1 MEENLPEKDRLD
13 DFVQKSFDGYEE
25 HPSLDMWQRIS
36 AGLDAAPTPVQPV
49 AVSTAKTGL
58 STVWMW
64 VASTALCLLMVSASM
79 YLHYNTKI
87 DHLENLVQQQKI
99 TNEQSISKEVE
110 TLVHQKVEE
119 MMTQN
124 AWEKRKEKT
133 GEADPQDAQQKVVE
147 QQKMVEQQKRILMY
161 GSGHADTGK
170 NATDKEQTMPDKLH
184 ESPTHGRQPTTPPR
198 GIDQEK
204 NREGIILNKN
214 SSMTLPVVAG
224 ENQKKI
230 ETALYAETESEP
242 TKDEPAAAPTHL
254 WPLPKGNTSIPWTMH
269 LPQMTFVSPAPVTKI
284 YRRQPVWY
292 AGIRIMP
299 NNVRETSVKA
309 PEKPIERPGSGPV
322 PRQIPVFV
330 SEKHNTSRSV
340 EWGGIAGR
348 KINRRW
354 GIETGLSYISIEQE
368 ATHRP
373 SFEFKNGRP
382 HNSGGW
388 HSRPNFDFDYNL
400 NTYGGSASVSVRM
413 EQIDRN
419 NTVDP
424 AEKVN
429 LFITTR
435 RTTQL
440 LKMPLM
446 VTYSLGRGRLQALV
460 KLGPEGQYSLS
471 NRLKIE
477 SVETD
482 NSKLEVENAYKVQ
495 PVFDQ
500 EQRLRWGYRAT
511 AGLQYKL
518 NKQWSIITEPVL
530 SGTFSANTSEKQALP
545 GMFLVGVNAG
555 INYHF

>member
-49 AVSTAKTGL
+49 AVSAAKTGL

-64 VASTALCLLMVSASM
+64 VASTALCFLMVLGSM

-99 TNEQSISKEVE
+99 THEQSISKEVE

-124 AWEKRKEKT
+124 LWEKQKEKT
-133 GEADPQDAQQKVVE
+133 EEAYPQGE
-147 QQKMVEQQKRILMY
+147 QQKIHQQEHVNESESQILTY
-161 GSGHADTGK
+161 EGRADTKK
-170 NATDKEQTMPDKLH
+170 NAAGKEQTLPNQLH
-184 ESPTHGRQPTTPPR
+184 DAALHDRQPAIPAPR
-198 GIDQEK
+198 SNQEK
-204 NREGIILNKN
+204 NGEGMRLNQN
-214 SSMTLPVVAG
+214 SPTTTPVVAG
-224 ENQKKI
+224 EKQKKI
-230 ETALYAETESEP
+230 ETPPYAQTESEQ
-242 TKDEPAAAPTHL
+242 TKDDPAAAPAHL
-254 WPLPKGNTSIPWTMH
+254 WPLPKGNTSIPWTMQ

-284 YRRQPVWY
+284 YHRQPVWY

-309 PEKPIERPGSGPV
+309 PEKPIERPGPGPV

-330 SEKHNTSRSV
+330 SDKHRSV
-340 EWGGIAGR
+340 RSLEWSGIAGR
-348 KINRRW
+348 KINRHW
-354 GIETGLSYISIEQE
+354 GIETGLAYLSIEQE

-373 SFEFKNGRP
+373 SFQFKHGNP
-382 HNSGGW
+382 HSSGSPHG
-388 HSRPNFDFDYNL
+388 RPNFDFDYNL
-400 NTYGGSASVSVRM
+400 NTYGGSASVSVQM

-419 NTVDP
+419 NAVAPT
-424 AEKVN
+424 EMVN
-429 LFITTR
+429 LSITTQH
-435 RTTQL
+435 TTRL

-446 VTYSLGRGRLQALV
+446 VTYRLGRGRLQALV
-460 KLGPEGQYSLS
+460 KLGPEGQYTLS
-471 NRLKIE
+471 NRLEIE

-482 NSKLEVENAYKVQ
+482 NKKLEVENGDKVQ
-495 PVFDQ
+495 PVFEQ

-511 AGLQYKL
+511 AGLQYSV
-518 NKQWSIITEPVL
+518 NKQWSIMTEPVL
-530 SGTFSANTSEKQALP
+530 SGTFSANTSEKQTLP
-545 GMFLVGVNAG
+545 GMFLAGVNAG